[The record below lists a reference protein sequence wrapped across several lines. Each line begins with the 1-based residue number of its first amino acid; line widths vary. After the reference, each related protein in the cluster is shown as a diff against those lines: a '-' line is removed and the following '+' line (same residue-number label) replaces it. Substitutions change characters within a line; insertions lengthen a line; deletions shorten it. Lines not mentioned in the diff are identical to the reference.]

1 MAKGALSTSPK
12 FSLGTD
18 RETLMA
24 QQARAQAK
32 IDAKG
37 KKAKKARRN
46 LKQINSALGAL
57 GTDPQPTTPTPQQ
70 ESFDQATLGANNQIN
85 SLFDQMQSQGAF
97 QPQDYTQSR
106 QQATDVAMSEF
117 NRLNEDRFA
126 YEDEEFRRR
135 MAAEGIDETNPKY
148 QYLQQQRQL
157 QRDSAVQ
164 GAQNSAF
171 QLGQGEQAQA
181 YGQQYNTYMA
191 PTQQL
196 QAVSPYYGYQNQQNL
211 AGQQMAWQSGENA
224 LDRTQQTSL
233 AQGGYDFQKQLAALQ
248 NKYAL
253 QQIAATPRGGGGG
266 GSLSYEQRLALQ
278 RDAQD
283 RDLYGNLV
291 LQGVQGGQQVPYPST
306 GSGVAAG
313 IGQGASAAIIGGLA
327 R

>member
-1 MAKGALSTSPK
+1 MARGALSTSPK

-18 RETLMA
+18 RETLLA

-46 LKQINSALGAL
+46 LRAVNNALGAL
-57 GTDPQPTTPTPQQ
+57 GTDPQPTPEPTPQQ

-97 QPQDYTQSR
+97 QPQDYTQAR
-106 QQATDVAMSEF
+106 QQATDVAMNEF
-117 NRLNEDRFA
+117 NRLNEDRFG

-157 QRDSAVQ
+157 QRDSQVQ
-164 GAQNSAF
+164 GAQNAAF
-171 QLGQGEQAQA
+171 AAGANEQQTAYNQA
-181 YGQQYNTYMA
+181 YQTHM
-191 PTQQL
+191 
-196 QAVSPYYGYQNQQNL
+196 SPYSQLNTITPFYAGQNQQNL

-224 LDRTQQTSL
+224 LDRTQQTALQTGS
-233 AQGGYDFQKQLAALQ
+233 YNFQKELAALQ

-266 GSLSYEQRLALQ
+266 GLSYEQQLALQ
-278 RDAQD
+278 NNTLDKNFYNQM
-283 RDLYGNLV
+283 V
-291 LQGVQGGQQVPYPST
+291 LQGMQN
-306 GSGVAAG
+306 GSGVPNTSAG
-313 IGQGASAAIIGGLA
+313 AGFASGVGAGAGAAIVNGLA

>member
-1 MAKGALSTSPK
+1 MARGALSTSPK

-18 RETLMA
+18 RETLLA

-37 KKAKKARRN
+37 KKAKKARAN

-106 QQATDVAMSEF
+106 QAATDVAMNEF

-157 QRDSAVQ
+157 QRDSQVQ
-164 GAQNSAF
+164 GAQNAAF
-171 QLGQGEQAQA
+171 AAGANEQAQA
-181 YGQQYNTYMA
+181 YGQQYNTFMA

-196 QAVSPYYGYQNQQNL
+196 SAVSPYYGYQSSANQQ
-211 AGQQMAWQSGENA
+211 QQAQQWQSGENA

-233 AQGGYDFQKQLAALQ
+233 AQGGYDFQKELAALQ

-253 QQIAATPRGGGGG
+253 QQIAATPRGGGSSGA
-266 GSLSYEQRLALQ
+266 LSYQQRLALQ

>member
-106 QQATDVAMSEF
+106 QQATDVAMNEF

-148 QYLQQQRQL
+148 EILQKRREQQRAS
-157 QRDSAVQ
+157 DIQ
-164 GAQNSAF
+164 GAQNNAF
-171 QLGQGEQAQA
+171 QLGAQEQNTAYNQA
-181 YGQQYNTYMA
+181 YQTHM
-191 PTQQL
+191 
-196 QAVSPYYGYQNQQNL
+196 SPYSQLNTITPFYAGQNQQNL
-211 AGQQMAWQSGENA
+211 QSGAQDWQAGQNQ
-224 LDRTQQTSL
+224 LDRQQQSSL
-233 AQGGYDFQKQLAALQ
+233 AQSGYNFQKELAALQ

-266 GSLSYEQRLALQ
+266 SLSYDQQLALQ
-278 RDAQD
+278 NNSLDKNF
-283 RDLYGNLV
+283 YNNLV
-291 LQGVQGGQQVPYPST
+291 LAGIQNGQGAPNPSV
-306 GSGVAAG
+306 GSGVAQG
-313 IGQGASAAIIGGLA
+313 IGAGSSAAIIGGLA